1 MIKYVFERAMPYAMA
16 LFVTAMGHRY
26 KFNMIDD
33 CGYTDLLNGLV
44 TLDSII
50 IGFLGAVMP
59 VILSLKN
66 ESKFVKYV
74 FGKDKDDLFQ
84 KYLKVTVLL
93 GILNAVTS
101 LIMHV
106 RMSLPKEW
114 KMRIYFCWIFITVAF
129 LAATY
134 RCMSR
139 MILLI
144 LAKDED
150 NRSNENCSKTQ
161 ISESR
166 SRELKEKYNSKKK
179 K

>member
-1 MIKYVFERAMPYAMA
+1 M
-16 LFVTAMGHRY
+16 
-26 KFNMIDD
+26 
-33 CGYTDLLNGLV
+33 
-44 TLDSII
+44 
-50 IGFLGAVMP
+50 
-59 VILSLKN
+59 
-66 ESKFVKYV
+66 
-74 FGKDKDDLFQ
+74 
-84 KYLKVTVLL
+84 
-93 GILNAVTS
+93 NAVTS